1 MALLRYEKLRSI
13 RNTDQAGD
21 GNMFTISFR
30 DGSDGQLVWGARP
43 DYNNE
48 YLSDYRKDMTF
59 KARIGESLMDF
70 ASLSGDIAACNHS
83 FILIADEC
91 AEGITENSFFLVRL
105 KEYLDLM
112 ITDSKFCT
120 LDCYMFFLDMMG
132 MSVPTFHYRMLRK
145 GGHEDDC
152 IEDAVPNIENMS
164 CIERSLRGFLEIG
177 ETVYDV
183 PLTVYECETIEDAC
197 CASLHFL
204 ITHKFNIRKC
214 RNCGK
219 YFVAYNRSDSV
230 YCDRISPFN
239 SNASCAADG
248 AARTYRESLKN
259 DSLKQLISNT
269 QTLWRMRKKRHP
281 EDEELQEDV
290 QKFTAK
296 LKRMRADY
304 SAGHITEEEFKDWL
318 LMSKQY

>member
-1 MALLRYEKLRSI
+1 
-13 RNTDQAGD
+13 
-21 GNMFTISFR
+21 MFTIAFR

-48 YLSDYRKDMTF
+48 YLSDYRKDLTF
-59 KARIGESLMDF
+59 YARIGESLMDF
-70 ASLSGDIAACNHS
+70 ASLTGDISQSDNPY
-83 FILIADEC
+83 ILLAGEY
-91 AEGITENSFFLVRL
+91 AEGISENSFFLVHL

-112 ITDSKFCT
+112 IIDAKFCS
-120 LDCYMFFLDMMG
+120 LDCFMFFLDMMG
-132 MSVPTFHYRMLRK
+132 MSIPAFHYQMLRK
-145 GGHEDDC
+145 DGHEDDC
-152 IEDAVPNIENMS
+152 IEEAVPNDENMS
-164 CIERSLRGFLEIG
+164 SFERSLRGFLEVG
-177 ETVYDV
+177 ESVYDV
-183 PLTVYECETIEDAC
+183 PLTVYDCETVEDAC

-204 ITHKFNIRKC
+204 ITHHFNIRKC

-239 SNASCAADG
+239 SNATCAADG

-281 EDEELQEDV
+281 EYAELQEDV
-290 QKFTAK
+290 KKFAAK
-296 LKRMRADY
+296 LNRMRADY
-304 SAGHITEEEFKDWL
+304 KAGQITEEEFRDWL
-318 LMSKQY
+318 LMSRQY